1 MRFMFG
7 KRYLL
12 VSAGLFAAIHCF
24 GQAAGPS
31 AFLSSASGEKGFGPT
46 LQTPANSDQ
55 APEAV
60 TLQDALARAQKIYS
74 PYLSTVTDARL
85 AHEDYRQ
92 ARNGMLPSI
101 SYHQE
106 YLGTEGNG
114 KPPTGAMSPMMAFMF
129 TGPGESFVR
138 IFRPVS
144 SPEHHTSALPPLLQ
158 SRMQRQKLPGA
169 GWWLRSPRLSIRWL
183 RRRES
188 TPRHSRADRSRSDSW
203 KTPETSNGE
212 AK

>member
-85 AHEDYRQ
+85 AREDYRQ

-114 KPPTGAMSPMMAFMF
+114 KTPNGRYVTNDGVHVYRAWGVFRQDFPPGFFSGAPYKRAAAAAA
-129 TGPGESFVR
+129 
-138 IFRPVS
+138 I
-144 SPEHHTSALPPLLQ
+144 ADA
-158 SRMQRQKLPGA
+158 RQKLPGA
-169 GWWLRSPRLSIRWL
+169 GWWLRSPGLSIRW
-183 RRRES
+183 
-188 TPRHSRADRSRSDSW
+188 
-203 KTPETSNGE
+203 
-212 AK
+212 